1 MTSKASNPSKR
12 KIIFS
17 LLAIFAAVQIFYTIQ
32 TIKSFDPAY
41 SYVPEILMEAAN
53 FTMRRHT
60 SEEGVI
66 SQDKITVIPA
76 ELVTCIKSS
85 VCGSVVLNGHR
96 CLESPEAEFTGSY
109 VCYDST
115 GCDIGHQLHVI
126 ALLSRHFGEQFRLL
140 DPMIYTTTNNERG
153 KFHVHEINYATFIA
167 NFSNIVI
174 PRKSMHSLCSRLVSG
189 KEEEGE
195 NMAISSVINQP
206 WYLSR
211 VLVALLDEYAISTTT
226 CPVLPSFPDAVVVY
240 TSQIDVDLEEG
251 ERNSTVLGYCNAIK
265 TNFQLNDTLVIT
277 DGPAISCD
285 EVKVTTLQSLE
296 RHHGYRSSV
305 HKLLCNIRYFAQY
318 RNQLAHSNAFIQK
331 LIFAEMLRSG
341 NKSSV
346 YDIASSSWNEPL
358 TSENTTCERCTG
370 CGCMTLPGF
379 ACDPFRKFTGEFIC
393 HDSSDTGCG
402 LGHQLNA
409 IATLWKYHGNNFRV
423 IDPIKSGDHSEYDDL
438 SYSAFMKGDL
448 LIPRDETMFKKCSR
462 IDNGYD
468 MGVNAAGEM
477 GDPNYLSNV
486 LVPFINAHFLP
497 CPDLPMIP
505 NAVAVKIRSTDHYP
519 NEDELRAYIKKHCD
533 ALQEHFYNFSDAV
546 VMTDGPQ
553 LECEGFNITHFES
566 TVQPGTYTSS
576 AHKLFCGLRH
586 IALYPAQLSRT
597 ESNLQQFIYAEMVRI
612 GNNISIFDV
621 LTDSWVTPPSMS
633 H

>member
-96 CLESPEAEFTGSY
+96 CLESPEAEFTGLY

-195 NMAISSVINQP
+195 NMAISSVINR
-206 WYLSR
+206 LN
-211 VLVALLDEYAISTTT
+211 LLDNFRFFDISAI
-226 CPVLPSFPDAVVVY
+226 
-240 TSQIDVDLEEG
+240 
-251 ERNSTVLGYCNAIK
+251 
-265 TNFQLNDTLVIT
+265 
-277 DGPAISCD
+277 ISC
-285 EVKVTTLQSLE
+285 
-296 RHHGYRSSV
+296 
-305 HKLLCNIRYFAQY
+305 I
-318 RNQLAHSNAFIQK
+318 
-331 LIFAEMLRSG
+331 
-341 NKSSV
+341 
-346 YDIASSSWNEPL
+346 L
-358 TSENTTCERCTG
+358 TSLSCFISCSKF
-370 CGCMTLPGF
+370 F
-379 ACDPFRKFTGEFIC
+379 AF
-393 HDSSDTGCG
+393 
-402 LGHQLNA
+402 
-409 IATLWKYHGNNFRV
+409 
-423 IDPIKSGDHSEYDDL
+423 
-438 SYSAFMKGDL
+438 
-448 LIPRDETMFKKCSR
+448 
-462 IDNGYD
+462 
-468 MGVNAAGEM
+468 
-477 GDPNYLSNV
+477 
-486 LVPFINAHFLP
+486 
-497 CPDLPMIP
+497 
-505 NAVAVKIRSTDHYP
+505 
-519 NEDELRAYIKKHCD
+519 
-533 ALQEHFYNFSDAV
+533 
-546 VMTDGPQ
+546 
-553 LECEGFNITHFES
+553 
-566 TVQPGTYTSS
+566 
-576 AHKLFCGLRH
+576 
-586 IALYPAQLSRT
+586 
-597 ESNLQQFIYAEMVRI
+597 
-612 GNNISIFDV
+612 
-621 LTDSWVTPPSMS
+621 
-633 H
+633 